1 MPCDI
6 IPLLCRALTASCSDQ
21 YSGID
26 ALSFEAAVEM
36 TFPLLVA
43 QFKQP
48 AIAAFRIGQD
58 LPAIVVAIPKEEAV
72 GAVLKMRFGDFLE
85 TPLLGLRTD
94 DAVYLIYLFLAAD
107 IEPVVVEEV
116 HFADVLAVNDGNAC
130 ARLARRC
137 RCSQSATGNRH
148 RPRRS
153 AP

>member
-1 MPCDI
+1 MPCEI
-6 IPLLCRALTASCSDQ
+6 IPLLCRALTASCSAPQQ

-72 GAVLKMRFGDFLE
+72 GAVLKMRFGDLLE
-85 TPLLGLRTD
+85 VPGLGLGADGAVRLVHLLLG
-94 DAVYLIYLFLAAD
+94 AD
-107 IEPVVVEEV
+107 IEPVMVEQV
-116 HFADVLAVNDGNAC
+116 H
-130 ARLARRC
+130 
-137 RCSQSATGNRH
+137 
-148 RPRRS
+148 
-153 AP
+153 

>member
-1 MPCDI
+1 MLCEI
-6 IPLLCRALTASCSDQ
+6 IPLLCRALTASCSAPQQ

-26 ALSFEAAVEM
+26 ARSFEAAVEM

-43 QFKQP
+43 LFKQP

-85 TPLLGLRTD
+85 TLLLGLRTD

-116 HFADVLAVNDGNAC
+116 HFADVLAVNDGNAV
-130 ARLARRC
+130 AAAQSYEKRDRLV
-137 RCSQSATGNRH
+137 
-148 RPRRS
+148 
-153 AP
+153 